1 MEAIHGGE
9 RAAMRRLYDR
19 YADYAMAVGLRYI
32 PERDAVRDVLQDSF
46 VKILTSIGQ
55 FSYRGEGSLKA
66 WVARIVS
73 NRAVD
78 YLREHQ
84 RFVFVSGIPDECDED
99 GVADGYP
106 DGETVGYSDVGHG
119 TIGHGAMPAD
129 VSPDMLMELI
139 GRLPD
144 NYRTV
149 LNLFVFEERSHREI
163 AQLLGIKESTS
174 SSQFFRAKKLLAKNI
189 REYLNKQGT

>member
-1 MEAIHGGE
+1 MRQLYE
-9 RAAMRRLYDR
+9 RYKG
-19 YADYAMAVGLRYI
+19 YAMAIGLRYI
-32 PERDAVRDVLQDSF
+32 PNSDEMRDVLQDSF

-84 RFVFVSGIPDECDED
+84 RFVFLSGIPDECDED

-119 TIGHGAMPAD
+119 TVGHGARAAD

-139 GRLPD
+139 GRLPA

-174 SSQFFRAKKLLAKNI
+174 ASLFFRAKKMLARRI
-189 REYLNKQGT
+189 RERFEG

>member
-1 MEAIHGGE
+1 MAI
-9 RAAMRRLYDR
+9 
-19 YADYAMAVGLRYI
+19 GLRYI
-32 PERDAVRDVLQDSF
+32 PERDAVHDVLQDSF

-55 FSYRGEGSLKA
+55 FNYHGEGSLKS
-66 WVARIVS
+66 WVSRIVS
-73 NRAVD
+73 NRAID

-84 RFVFVSGIPDECDED
+84 RFMFVSAMPDEPDD
-99 GVADGYP
+99 SLIADGGML
-106 DGETVGYSDVGHG
+106 DGFAVEMSD
-119 TIGHGAMPAD
+119 AMPAD
-129 VSPDMLMELI
+129 VPPDTLLAMI

-174 SSQFFRAKKLLAKNI
+174 ASLFFRAKKMLARMIKKGI
-189 REYLNKQGT
+189 DG